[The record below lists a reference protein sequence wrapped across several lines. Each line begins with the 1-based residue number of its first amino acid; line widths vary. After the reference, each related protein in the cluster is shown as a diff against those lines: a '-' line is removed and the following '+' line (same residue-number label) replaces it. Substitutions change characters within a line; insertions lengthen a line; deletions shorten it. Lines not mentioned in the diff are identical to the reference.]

1 VAKYIYDYKN
11 WTNFTYQ
18 ETNINAIFDEVPNLQ
33 GKVSSQMNML
43 GFATKEESSRKY
55 ID

>member
-1 VAKYIYDYKN
+1 LRRLIPK
-11 WTNFTYQ
+11 FTARITWQ
-18 ETNINAIFDEVPNLQ
+18 ETNINAIFGEVRNLQ

-43 GFATKEESSRKY
+43 DFATKEESSRKY